1 MQIIN
6 MKNITS
12 EIQLSLDEIK
22 SRLDIEKEKIIEPE
36 GLTMKQKKKKKN
48 IYIYI
53 YISMSPSLVFFIS
66 YITYVRKY
74 NTQKNKGK
82 NTDL

>member
-22 SRLDIEKEKIIEPE
+22 SRLDIEK
-36 GLTMKQKKKKKN
+36 
-48 IYIYI
+48 
-53 YISMSPSLVFFIS
+53 
-66 YITYVRKY
+66 IT
-74 NTQKNKGK
+74 
-82 NTDL
+82 

>member
-36 GLTMKQKKKKKN
+36 GLTMKQKKKN

-53 YISMSPSLVFFIS
+53 YPCPLAWYFSFPISLM
-66 YITYVRKY
+66 
-74 NTQKNKGK
+74 
-82 NTDL
+82 

>member
-36 GLTMKQKKKKKN
+36 GLTMKQKEKKKK

-53 YISMSPSLVFFIS
+53 YPCPLAWYFSFPISLM
-66 YITYVRKY
+66 
-74 NTQKNKGK
+74 
-82 NTDL
+82 

>member
-36 GLTMKQKKKKKN
+36 GLTMKQKEKKKN

-53 YISMSPSLVFFIS
+53 YIHVPQPGIFHFLYHLCKKI
-66 YITYVRKY
+66 
-74 NTQKNKGK
+74 
-82 NTDL
+82 